1 MRHAPHHRLLRASLL
16 ALAVLGVVALL
27 GAPLFGALFSRASL
41 LFVWTDGARATLAAA
56 SIVMVVAFTAGVS
69 AGAGA
74 ALGPS
79 FVDASLGRAMEI
91 AGALPSFAVVV
102 VLRALS
108 PASDLMAVAL
118 VLATL
123 RGLATAKAVRAEL
136 LQLKTQEFVL
146 SARALGS
153 SKTRLFRNHLFP
165 HIAGPSLADAA
176 HAAAAVVA
184 LDAALALAGLG
195 TGERTWGT
203 LFAEAVEHASLG
215 AAIFPALGVAAT
227 GAALT
232 VVADAIESGWSTGRR
247 FI

>member
-1 MRHAPHHRLLRASLL
+1 MRRAPHHRLLRVSFF

-27 GAPLFGALFSRASL
+27 GAPLTGALFSRASL
-41 LFVWTDGARATLAAA
+41 LFAWTDGARATLAAA
-56 SIVMVVAFTAGVS
+56 SIVMVVAFTAGIVV
-69 AGAGA
+69 GAAA

-79 FVDASLGRAMEI
+79 FIDTMLARATEI
-91 AGALPSFAVVV
+91 TGALPSFAIVVV
-102 VLRALS
+102 VRALS

-118 VLATL
+118 VLALL
-123 RGLATAKAVRAEL
+123 RGLSTAKVVRADL
-136 LQLKTQEFVL
+136 LQLTTLEFVL
-146 SARALGS
+146 SARAVGA
-153 SKTRLFRNHLFP
+153 SKTRLFRRHLFP
-165 HIAGPSLADAA
+165 HVAGPCLADAA

-195 TGERTWGT
+195 SGERTWGT

-215 AAIFPALGVAAT
+215 AAIVPALGVAAT

>member
-1 MRHAPHHRLLRASLL
+1 
-16 ALAVLGVVALL
+16 
-27 GAPLFGALFSRASL
+27 
-41 LFVWTDGARATLAAA
+41 
-56 SIVMVVAFTAGVS
+56 
-69 AGAGA
+69 
-74 ALGPS
+74 
-79 FVDASLGRAMEI
+79 MEI

>member
-1 MRHAPHHRLLRASLL
+1 MRRTPHHRLLRVSLL
-16 ALAVLGVVALL
+16 SLAVLGMVALL
-27 GAPLFGALFSRASL
+27 GAPLSGALLSRESV

-56 SIVMVVAFTAGVS
+56 SIVMVVAFTAGVVL
-69 AGAGA
+69 GAGA

-79 FVDASLGRAMEI
+79 FIDAVLGRATEI

-102 VLRALS
+102 VVRAIY
-108 PASDLMAVAL
+108 PTSDLMAVAL
-118 VLATL
+118 VLAVL
-123 RGLATAKAVRAEL
+123 RGLSTAKVVRADL
-136 LQLKTQEFVL
+136 LQLKTLEFVL
-146 SARALGS
+146 SSRALGATR
-153 SKTRLFRNHLFP
+153 TRLFRRHLFP
-165 HIAGPSLADAA
+165 HVAGPCLADAA

-195 TGERTWGT
+195 SGERTWGT
-203 LFAEAVEHASLG
+203 LFADAVEHASL
-215 AAIFPALGVAAT
+215 ASAIFPALGVAAT